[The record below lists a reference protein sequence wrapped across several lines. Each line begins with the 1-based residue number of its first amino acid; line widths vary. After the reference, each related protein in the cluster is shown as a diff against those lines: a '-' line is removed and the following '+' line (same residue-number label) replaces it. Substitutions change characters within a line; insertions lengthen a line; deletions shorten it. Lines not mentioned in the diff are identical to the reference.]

1 MIREPVAAGLNR
13 EANFS
18 FASVVS
24 VFLDSIG
31 GFAMP
36 HFPKPFYKKARG
48 VWYVEINRKQINLGP
63 DEKEAFRQYHL
74 LMGKPREQA
83 VSPESLL
90 AIIDAFLEW
99 TQKNRAP
106 DTYEWYRYRLQRFV
120 STYPDMR
127 VSALKPF
134 HVEHW
139 VDQYDVAQTTRRNY
153 FRSIKRC
160 LSWARRQGRI
170 DSDPLEGLDV
180 PGAERKDVYVPPEE
194 FERLLTFVPDA
205 GFRSLLVTTYQTG
218 CRPQESLRVVA
229 DWVDKKNARW
239 VFPQKESKGK
249 KSPRIIYLNDVALA
263 ISKRLLD
270 KHPNG
275 ELFRNS
281 RNRPWS
287 TEAVNCCFDRIQ
299 TRMGKSLLKVEGKEP
314 SETEIAKFAMTLAPK
329 KREKGIERAKRPA
342 ELREEAKAKLF
353 GRMARQIAPRYS
365 LYALRHSW
373 ATNALKR
380 GVDPLTVALLM
391 GHKDPSMLARV
402 YQHLSHSPEHM
413 RDQARKAT
421 EDNS

>member
-1 MIREPVAAGLNR
+1 
-13 EANFS
+13 
-18 FASVVS
+18 
-24 VFLDSIG
+24 
-31 GFAMP
+31 MP
-36 HFPKPFYKKARG
+36 HFPKPFFKKARG

-74 LMGKPREQA
+74 LMGSSREQA

-99 TQKNRAP
+99 TQKNRSP

-134 HVEHW
+134 HVEEW
-139 VDQYDVAQTTRRNY
+139 VAQYDIAQTTRRNY

-160 LSWARRQGRI
+160 LTWAKRQGRI
-170 DSDPLEGLDV
+170 GHNPLEGLDV
-180 PGAERKDVYVPPEE
+180 PGAERKDVYVPPDD
-194 FERLLTFVPDA
+194 FEHLLTFVSDA
-205 GFRSLLVTTYQTG
+205 NLRDLFVTTYQTG

-229 DWVDKKNARW
+229 DWLDSENARW
-239 VFPQKESKGK
+239 IFPQKESKGK

-263 ISKRLLD
+263 ISKRLATE
-270 KHPNG
+270 HPSG

-281 RNRPWS
+281 RNRPWT

-299 TRMGKSLLKVEGKEP
+299 TRMGKATLREEGKEP
-314 SETEIAKFAMTLAPK
+314 SEAEIAKFVRTLAPT

-342 ELREEAKAKLF
+342 ELREEAKTKLF
-353 GRMARQIAPRYS
+353 GRMARQVAPRYS

-413 RDQARKAT
+413 RDQARRAT
-421 EDNS
+421 QEAP